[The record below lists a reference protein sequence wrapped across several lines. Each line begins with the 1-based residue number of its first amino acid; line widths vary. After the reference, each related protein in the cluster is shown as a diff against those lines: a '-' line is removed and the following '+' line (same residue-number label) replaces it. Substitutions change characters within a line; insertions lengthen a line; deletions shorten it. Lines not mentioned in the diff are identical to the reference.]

1 VKTRSN
7 RNEAEK
13 VRDRENGKMAWKGH
27 VETDAEA
34 GAADDELEPW
44 ESNEERETLDE
55 TRIANR
61 GTNLA
66 HSFGSACAKVALD

>member
-1 VKTRSN
+1 MKTRSN

-44 ESNEERETLDE
+44 ESNEDRETP
-55 TRIANR
+55 RSANR
-61 GTNLA
+61 GKNLCPFLWV
-66 HSFGSACAKVALD
+66 SLRESCT

>member
-1 VKTRSN
+1 MKTRSN
-7 RNEAEK
+7 HNEAEK

-61 GTNLA
+61 GTNLFPFLWV
-66 HSFGSACAKVALD
+66 SLRESCT